1 MFSKDVKEKKK
12 KKRRTDFKE
21 TSRQGKKFTSANNTK
36 NMFFFF
42 FNGQDF
48 VRPYLN
54 SYDSL
59 LFKERE
65 KKKFSYRK
73 EMVKTH
79 ANSLPVVML
88 KCLSYSF
95 SWYCQLTG
103 DWAWPA
109 STKGSGT
116 VKAFLSA
123 QGFANVMMTDAFE
136 CHVAQNFSGWPAE
149 IP

>member
-1 MFSKDVKEKKK
+1 M
-12 KKRRTDFKE
+12 
-21 TSRQGKKFTSANNTK
+21 
-36 NMFFFF
+36 
-42 FNGQDF
+42 
-48 VRPYLN
+48 RPYLN